1 MSAPPLDHRPP
12 AGAPR
17 QTGETGLR
25 KELGFW
31 SLTGVAFGGM
41 IGSGWLFGAYYAAQ
55 GAGPAA
61 LFSWPLAGGA
71 LILVG
76 MVLVQ
81 LGATRPQA
89 GGMVRWPMQAGG
101 PVVGA
106 VISWGVL
113 LAVTS
118 ALAAESSAIVQYA
131 ERYIP
136 GVYAHGSL
144 TAKGTLVA
152 VVLLG
157 ALVLLNWFG
166 VALFA
171 KVNLLLTVVKTAV
184 PLLTITALL
193 LSGFHT
199 GNIEAGGGW
208 APYGWPAML
217 SVVATA
223 GIIYSMNGFGAA
235 VELSGEARDPR
246 RDLPRAVIMS
256 ITLVVVLYMLLQLVF
271 LLAVPEGRLGDGWQ
285 GINLSSPYGQL
296 ALALD
301 LGWLATVIYADAV
314 ISPAGAV
321 SVFVASGA
329 RETYATARNG
339 VLPRSVAVI
348 HGPSGVP
355 RRAMLGNFVISVLFL
370 VPFRG
375 WQDLITVVGVLSL
388 LGYSACAVAAGTFR
402 ASDGARATWTLPG
415 LRWIAPASF
424 VVSTGLI
431 HWAGWDHLRI
441 ALPMAASG
449 VLIFAVRHRL
459 RPGLGRELALGT
471 WLLGYLAALYLVSWA
486 GSFGGSGWLAAP
498 WDSVVAAA
506 MGLAVYYWGVRS
518 GSAYQAG
525 QAAVAGS
532 SHVTEGAD
540 PAEAAGTAKAA
551 DGSPKS
557 GSPEAPEGKSPEG
570 GSPEAAG

>member
-1 MSAPPLDHRPP
+1 MSAPPLDRRPP
-12 AGAPR
+12 AGPPPR
-17 QTGETGLR
+17 TTDSGLR

-76 MVLVQ
+76 MVLAQ

-136 GVYAHGSL
+136 GVYADGGL
-144 TAKGTLVA
+144 TAKGTLAA
-152 VVLLG
+152 VGLLG
-157 ALVLLNWFG
+157 LLVLLNWFG

-184 PLLTITALL
+184 PLMTIAALL
-193 LSGFHT
+193 MSGFHT

-223 GIIYSMNGFGAA
+223 GIVYSMNGFGAA

-246 RDLPRAVIMS
+246 RDLPRAVIVS
-256 ITLVVVLYMLLQLVF
+256 ITLVVVLYMMLQLVF

-285 GINLSSPYGQL
+285 GVNLSSPYGQL
-296 ALALD
+296 ALALEM
-301 LGWLATVIYADAV
+301 GWLATVIYADAV

-339 VLPRSVAVI
+339 VLPRQVAVI
-348 HGPSGVP
+348 HGKSGVP
-355 RRAMLGNFVISVLFL
+355 RRAMLGNFAASVLFL

-402 ASDGARATWTLPG
+402 VSDGNRATWTLPG

-449 VLIFAVRHRL
+449 VLIFAARHRF
-459 RPGLGRELALGT
+459 RAGLWRELALGM
-471 WLLGYLAALYLVSWA
+471 WLLVYLATLYLVSWA
-486 GSFGGSGWLAAP
+486 GSFGGSGALAAP
-498 WDSVVAAA
+498 WDSVAAGVL
-506 MGLAVYYWGVRS
+506 GLAVYHWGVRS
-518 GSAYQAG
+518 GAAHQARSEARTDG
-525 QAAVAGS
+525 EDGTGHPDGEGPEPAAP
-532 SHVTEGAD
+532 GAD
-540 PAEAAGTAKAA
+540 PGPAAVRKTA
-551 DGSPKS
+551 G
-557 GSPEAPEGKSPEG
+557 
-570 GSPEAAG
+570 

>member
-12 AGAPR
+12 AGVPR

-136 GVYAHGSL
+136 GVYDHGAL

-285 GINLSSPYGQL
+285 GVNLSSPYGQL

-402 ASDGARATWTLPG
+402 ASDGVVHATWTLPG

-459 RPGLGRELALGT
+459 RPGLGRELALGA

-498 WDSVVAAA
+498 WDSVAAAA

-518 GSAYQAG
+518 GGAYQAS
-525 QAAVAGS
+525 QAGS
-532 SHVTEGAD
+532 VKRSHE
-540 PAEAAGTAKAA
+540 AETDAAGGGAEGT
-551 DGSPKS
+551 SPKGTS
-557 GSPEAPEGKSPEG
+557 PGGESPEAPGT
-570 GSPEAAG
+570 SPEAAG

>member
-17 QTGETGLR
+17 RTGENGLR

-31 SLTGVAFGGM
+31 SLTGIAFGGM

-101 PVVGA
+101 PVVGS

-136 GVYAHGSL
+136 GVYVNGAL
-144 TAKGTLVA
+144 TAKGTFAA

-157 ALVLLNWFG
+157 LLVLLNWFG

-184 PLLTITALL
+184 PLLTIAALL

-217 SVVATA
+217 SVIATA

-271 LLAVPEGRLGDGWQ
+271 LLAVPEGMLGDGWQ
-285 GINLSSPYGQL
+285 GVNLSSPYGQL
-296 ALALD
+296 AIALE

-339 VLPRSVAVI
+339 VLPRQVAVI

-355 RRAMLGNFVISVLFL
+355 RRAMLGNFVVSALFL

-402 ASDGARATWTLPG
+402 ASDGDRASWTLPG

-431 HWAGWDHLRI
+431 HWAGWDHLRF

-449 VLIFAVRHRL
+449 VLIFVVRHRL
-459 RPGLGRELALGT
+459 RAGLGRELALGM
-471 WLLGYLAALYLVSWA
+471 WLLGYLATLYLVAWA
-486 GSFGGSGWLAAP
+486 GSFGGSGLLAAP
-498 WDSVVAAA
+498 WDSVVAGVL
-506 MGLAVYYWGVRS
+506 GLAVYHWGVRS
-518 GSAYQAG
+518 GGAYQARL
-525 QAAVAGS
+525 AAAAGEDDGGTPG
-532 SHVTEGAD
+532 HPEGPD
-540 PAEAAGTAKAA
+540 PAGRPGTA
-551 DGSPKS
+551 P
-557 GSPEAPEGKSPEG
+557 APGT
-570 GSPEAAG
+570 AG

>member
-1 MSAPPLDHRPP
+1 MSAPPLDQRPP
-12 AGAPR
+12 AEVPRGA
-17 QTGETGLR
+17 GDSALR
-25 KELGFW
+25 RDLGFW

-41 IGSGWLFGAYYAAQ
+41 IGSGWLFGAFYAAQ

-76 MVLVQ
+76 LVLVQ

-136 GVYAHGSL
+136 GMYADSTL
-144 TAKGTLVA
+144 TAQGTLVA
-152 VVLLG
+152 VGLLA
-157 ALVLLNWFG
+157 ALVLVNWFG

-171 KVNLLLTVVKTAV
+171 KVNLLVTVVKIAV
-184 PLLTITALL
+184 PVITIGALF

-208 APYGWPAML
+208 APYGWSAML

-223 GIIYSMNGFGAA
+223 GIIYAMNGFGAA

-256 ITLVVVLYMLLQLVF
+256 ISLVVVLYMLLQLVF
-271 LLAVPEGRLGDGWQ
+271 LLTVPEGRLADGWQ
-285 GINLSSPYGQL
+285 GVNFSSPYGEL
-296 ALALD
+296 ALTLN
-301 LGWLATVIYADAV
+301 LGWLATLIYADAV
-314 ISPAGAV
+314 ASPAGAV

-329 RETYATARNG
+329 RETYAAARNG
-339 VLPRSVAVI
+339 VLPRSIAVI

-355 RRAMLGNFVISVLFL
+355 RRAMLGNFVLSALFL

-375 WQDLITVVGVLSL
+375 WQDLIAVVGVLSL
-388 LGYSACAVAAGTFR
+388 ISYSACAVAAGTFR
-402 ASDGARATWTLPG
+402 SSDGENAEWTLPG
-415 LRWIAPASF
+415 LRWIAPAGF

-441 ALPMAASG
+441 ALPMAACG
-449 VLIFAVRHRL
+449 VLIFVVRQRF
-459 RPGLGRELALGT
+459 RSGLGRELAQGL
-471 WLLGYLAALYLVSWA
+471 WLLAYMATLFLVSWA
-486 GSFGGSGWLAAP
+486 GSFSGNEMLTAP
-498 WDSVVAAA
+498 WDSVAAA
-506 MGLAVYYWGVRS
+506 ALGLGIYHWGVRS
-518 GSAYQAG
+518 GVTYQARCASRRPDEEEPG
-525 QAAVAGS
+525 PAAEPAG
-532 SHVTEGAD
+532 
-540 PAEAAGTAKAA
+540 
-551 DGSPKS
+551 
-557 GSPEAPEGKSPEG
+557 
-570 GSPEAAG
+570 

>member
-12 AGAPR
+12 AGIPSP
-17 QTGETGLR
+17 TGESGLR
-25 KELGFW
+25 RELGFW

-76 MVLVQ
+76 MVLAQ

-106 VISWGVL
+106 VISWGVM

-131 ERYIP
+131 ERYLP
-136 GVYAHGSL
+136 GMYTDGAL
-144 TAKGTLVA
+144 TAQGTLVTA
-152 VVLLG
+152 ALLG
-157 ALVLLNWFG
+157 VLVLLNWFG

-171 KVNLLLTVVKTAV
+171 KVNLLVTVVKTAV
-184 PLLTITALL
+184 PLLTIVALFM
-193 LSGFHT
+193 SGFHT

-256 ITLVVVLYMLLQLVF
+256 ITLVVALYTLLQLVF
-271 LLAVPEGRLGDGWQ
+271 LLAVPEGSLVDGWQ

-329 RETYATARNG
+329 RETYAAARNG
-339 VLPRSVAVI
+339 VLPRSVAVV
-348 HGPSGVP
+348 HRPSGVP
-355 RRAMLGNFVISVLFL
+355 RRAMLGNFAVSVLFL

-388 LGYSACAVAAGTFR
+388 LSYSACAVAAGTFR
-402 ASDGARATWTLPG
+402 ASDGERATWTLPG

-441 ALPMAASG
+441 ALPMAATG
-449 VLIFAVRHRL
+449 VLIFVVRHRL
-459 RPGLGRELALGT
+459 RAGLGRELALGM
-471 WLLGYLAALYLVSWA
+471 WLLGYLASLYLVSWA
-486 GSFGGSGWLAAP
+486 GSFGGNELLTAP
-498 WDSVVAAA
+498 WDSVVAAVL
-506 MGLAVYYWGVRS
+506 GLAVYHWGVRS
-518 GSAYQAG
+518 GVAHQARG
-525 QAAVAGS
+525 AEPED
-532 SHVTEGAD
+532 EGN
-540 PAEAAGTAKAA
+540 A
-551 DGSPKS
+551 DGEARTENPADDD
-557 GSPEAPEGKSPEG
+557 GRTDGDGRADHGRRTGPAPEP
-570 GSPEAAG
+570 AG